1 MWSMLRWMYNRFR
14 LSRRSEQYRSL
25 MPNLRISVVQY
36 LNSVPLIW
44 GMLHGPQ
51 RGKHELQFATPA
63 HCADAVRDGTADIG
77 IIPAIEYHRIER
89 LQIISGISIASKSRV
104 RSVLLLSKLPIEK
117 IQSVAVDTSSRTS
130 AAFLRILLG
139 KFYSLKVNFIPSAPR
154 PDEMLSL
161 ADSALVIGDPAFT
174 YRGSAE
180 VYDLAAEWKKFTG
193 LPFVF
198 AFWAGR
204 ADQNLSLYRKDF
216 EESRQFGLAHIDDIA
231 AEYAVK
237 LYTDPADVKVYL
249 TENIDYSLD
258 EENCRGLRL
267 FFKLASEAGVIPVE
281 KELRFV

>member
-1 MWSMLRWMYNRFR
+1 MS
-14 LSRRSEQYRSL
+14 
-25 MPNLRISVVQY
+25 NLKISVVQY

-44 GMLHGPQ
+44 GMLHGAQ
-51 RGKHELQFATPA
+51 RGKHELQFATPS

-77 IIPAIEYHRIER
+77 IIPAIEYHRIDR

-104 RSVLLLSKLPIEK
+104 RSVLLLSRVPIEK
-117 IQSVAVDTSSRTS
+117 VRSVAVDTSSRTS
-130 AAFLRILLG
+130 AAFLRILLAR
-139 KFYSLKVNFIPSAPR
+139 FYSLDVDFIPSLPR

-174 YRGSAE
+174 YRGSAR
-180 VYDLAAEWKKFTG
+180 VYDLAAEWRKFTG

-204 ADQNLSLYRKDF
+204 ADKNLALYRKDF
-216 EESRQFGLAHIDDIA
+216 EESREFGLTHIDDIA

-237 LYTDPADVKVYL
+237 LEVAPAGVKIYL

-267 FFKLASEAGVIPVE
+267 FFKLACEAGIIPVE

>member
-1 MWSMLRWMYNRFR
+1 
-14 LSRRSEQYRSL
+14 

-51 RGKHELQFATPA
+51 QGKHELQFATPA
-63 HCADAVRDGTADIG
+63 HCADAVRDRMADVG
-77 IIPAIEYHRIER
+77 IIPAIEYHRIDG

-104 RSVLLLSKLPIEK
+104 RSVLLLSSVPIEK

-139 KFYSLKVNFIPSAPR
+139 KFYSRKVSLIPSAPN
-154 PDEMLSL
+154 PDEMLKG

-174 YRGSAE
+174 YRGSAK
-180 VYDLAAEWKKFTG
+180 VYDLAAEWRKFTG

-204 ADQNLSLYRKDF
+204 ADKNLSLYRKDF
-216 EESRQFGLAHIDDIA
+216 EQSREFGLAHVDDIA
-231 AEYAVK
+231 AEYALK
-237 LYTDPADVKVYL
+237 LNMEPADVKVYL

-267 FFKLASEAGVIPVE
+267 FFKLAREVGIIPVE
-281 KELRFV
+281 KELHFV